1 MNINHT
7 DSPPVTSRMLRIREV
22 LQLCGLSRATLY
34 REIKLHTFPAP
45 VKLSARSV
53 GWLQDDVMQWLDA
66 RIAQRGPAYQATP
79 RHHRNAANEST
90 AIAIPDQRQ
99 DQLPHEGE

>member
-1 MNINHT
+1 MDTNKTI
-7 DSPPVTSRMLRIREV
+7 PGACRLMRLREV
-22 LQLCGLSRATLY
+22 LRLCGFSRATLY

-66 RIAQRGPAYQATP
+66 RVAQRGPAYRAHAQTEDQDAKP
-79 RHHRNAANEST
+79 GAALKPGRRRARDE
-90 AIAIPDQRQ
+90 A
-99 DQLPHEGE
+99 E

>member
-1 MNINHT
+1 MNTSHT
-7 DSPPVTSRMLRIREV
+7 DSPPGATRMLRIREV

-34 REIKLHTFPAP
+34 REIKLHAFPAP

-53 GWLQDDVMQWLDA
+53 GWLQEDVTQWLDA

-79 RHHRNAANEST
+79 RHYQGAAQENIATT
-90 AIAIPDQRQ
+90 APDQCR
-99 DQLPHEGE
+99 DQLPHEAE

>member
-1 MNINHT
+1 MDTSHT
-7 DSPPVTSRMLRIREV
+7 DSPPGTARMLRIREV

-34 REIKLHTFPAP
+34 REINLHTFPAP

-53 GWLQDDVMQWLDA
+53 GWLQDDVMQWLDT

-79 RHHRNAANEST
+79 RHHQHAANENT
-90 AIAIPDQRQ
+90 ATALPDQCR